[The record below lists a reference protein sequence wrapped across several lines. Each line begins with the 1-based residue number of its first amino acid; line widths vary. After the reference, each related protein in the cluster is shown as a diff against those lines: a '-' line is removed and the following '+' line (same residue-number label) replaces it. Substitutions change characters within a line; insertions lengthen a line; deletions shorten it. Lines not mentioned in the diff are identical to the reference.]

1 MPAHRPLATVIESC
15 SIPEPNSG
23 CFLWLGVLQKDGY
36 GTLTNGGRP
45 LLAHRAAWEVAFG
58 VPPADKYV
66 LHKCDVPWCVNP
78 AHLYIGT
85 QFDNMRDAVQRRRHC
100 NSKKTHCKRGHELAG
115 ENLYEY
121 TNKGRPARCCRRCH
135 NAAHRAR

>member
-1 MPAHRPLATVIESC
+1 MPAHRPLATVIEAS
-15 SIPEPNSG
+15 SVPEPNSG
-23 CFLWLGVLQKDGY
+23 CFLWIGALQKDGY
-36 GTLTNGGRP
+36 GTLRSDGRS
-45 LLAHRAAWEVAFG
+45 LLAHRAAWEAAFG
-58 VPPADKYV
+58 TPPADKYV

-85 QFDNMRDAVQRRRHC
+85 QFDNMGDAVRRRRHS
-100 NSKKTHCKRGHELAG
+100 NSKKTHCKRGHELSG

-121 TNKGRPARCCRRCH
+121 TNKGRPARCCRHCH